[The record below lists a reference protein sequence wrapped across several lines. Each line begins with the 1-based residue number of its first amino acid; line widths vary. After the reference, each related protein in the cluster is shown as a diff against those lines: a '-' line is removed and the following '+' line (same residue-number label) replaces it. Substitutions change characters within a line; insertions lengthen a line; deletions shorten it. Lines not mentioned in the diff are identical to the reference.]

1 MILIDLNQ
9 VLLSGLMAQIAGQK
23 NIKLEESLIRH
34 MVLNILRSH
43 VKQFRSEYGEV
54 VLCCD
59 NKKYWRKEF
68 FPFYKAG
75 RKKTREKS
83 NLDWHLIFDILG
95 NLKKE
100 LKENFPYKV
109 IDVEGAEADDI
120 IGTLTP
126 LYSSNEKVLILS
138 SDGDFL
144 QLQQYKNVKQYN
156 PTQKKFV
163 KSENPLL
170 ELKEKIISGD
180 KGDGIPNVLS
190 PADCFVRDLRQ
201 KPITKN
207 KMQQM
212 LNEAYVND
220 VLDSAC
226 EGLTATQAE
235 KLKSLAEGIEY
246 ADANEYAQ
254 KVQTLRESYFTNSV
268 RTENVLDTVEVSDG
282 KSMIS
287 EDLSGPMAN
296 YVKALGRTLSK

>member
-1 MILIDLNQ
+1 
-9 VLLSGLMAQIAGQK
+9 
-23 NIKLEESLIRH
+23 

-43 VKQFRSEYGEV
+43 VKQFRGEYGEV

-59 NKKYWRKEF
+59 NKKYWRKKF

-83 NLDWHLIFDILG
+83 DLDWHLIFDILG
-95 NLKKE
+95 NLKRE

-109 IDVEGAEADDI
+109 VDVEGAEADDI

-212 LNEAYVND
+212 LNEAYGDWEDENARIGFSRNQTLID
-220 VLDSAC
+220 LRQIPDDIKNLIIDTYNNTKPSPRSKLINYFM
-226 EGLTATQAE
+226 EK
-235 KLKSLAEGIEY
+235 KLKNLMDVIE
-246 ADANEYAQ
+246 E
-254 KVQTLRESYFTNSV
+254 F
-268 RTENVLDTVEVSDG
+268 
-282 KSMIS
+282 
-287 EDLSGPMAN
+287 
-296 YVKALGRTLSK
+296 

>member
-9 VLLSGLMAQIAGQK
+9 VLLSGLMAQIGGQK
-23 NIKLEESLIRH
+23 NIKLEESLVRH

-43 VKQFRSEYGEV
+43 IKQFRSEYGEV

-59 NKKYWRKEF
+59 NKKYWRKEV

-83 NLDWHLIFDILG
+83 DLDWHLIFDILG
-95 NLKKE
+95 NLKRE
-100 LKENFPYKV
+100 LRDNFPYKV

-126 LYSSNEKVLILS
+126 LYSGSEKVLILS

-163 KSENPLL
+163 KSADPLL
-170 ELKEKIISGD
+170 ELKEKIITGD

-190 PADCFVRDLRQ
+190 PADCFVRDMRQ

-207 KMQQM
+207 KMEQM
-212 LNEAYVND
+212 LNESYSDWKDEEAKVGYSRNQILID
-220 VLDSAC
+220 LRNIPDEIKNSIIDTYNNTKPSPRSKLINYFM
-226 EGLTATQAE
+226 EK
-235 KLKSLAEGIEY
+235 KLKNLMEVIE
-246 ADANEYAQ
+246 E
-254 KVQTLRESYFTNSV
+254 F
-268 RTENVLDTVEVSDG
+268 
-282 KSMIS
+282 
-287 EDLSGPMAN
+287 
-296 YVKALGRTLSK
+296 